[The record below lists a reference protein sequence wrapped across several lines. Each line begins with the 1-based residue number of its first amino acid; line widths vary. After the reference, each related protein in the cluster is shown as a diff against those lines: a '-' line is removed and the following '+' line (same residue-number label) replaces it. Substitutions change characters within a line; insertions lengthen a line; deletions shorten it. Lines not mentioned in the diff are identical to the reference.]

1 MARKDLPLIRFYD
14 QDFVDVYEQSWNRID
29 SAVIKGTAENGFAKE
44 FFVYE
49 PSGVIN
55 QTEAIFS
62 TFFLV
67 YSNGSYNSSSCLD
80 NFYAKQEADGAIRGV
95 YSLEDGRPVLTDEN
109 PEGVLP
115 PLFSY
120 AELNIYHKVGNKKR
134 LKDVIEILC
143 RYYDWLEEKFLAP
156 NGLYAVTPLAGGR
169 NCPLRADAFYPVDFN
184 CQQAVNALYLSA
196 IGELLNDRDIGF
208 KYKKK
213 YFSLK
218 TRINEKMWDEEA
230 GFYFDLKKDGS
241 LLRVW

>member
-95 YSLEDGRPVLTDEN
+95 YSLEDGRPILTEETAERCYRDS
-109 PEGVLP
+109 LP
-115 PLFSY
+115 L
-120 AELNIYHKVGNKKR
+120 LR
-134 LKDVIEILC
+134 
-143 RYYDWLEEKFLAP
+143 
-156 NGLYAVTPLAGGR
+156 LAGREIPRSERTVRRHSFGR
-169 NCPLRADAFYPVDFN
+169 RTELPSARRRF
-184 CQQAVNALYLSA
+184 LS
-196 IGELLNDRDIGF
+196 G
-208 KYKKK
+208 
-213 YFSLK
+213 
-218 TRINEKMWDEEA
+218 
-230 GFYFDLKKDGS
+230 
-241 LLRVW
+241 

>member
-95 YSLEDGRPVLTDEN
+95 YSLEDGRPILTEEN

-120 AELNIYHKVGNKKR
+120 AELNIYHKDSLPLLR
-134 LKDVIEILC
+134 
-143 RYYDWLEEKFLAP
+143 
-156 NGLYAVTPLAGGR
+156 LAGREIPRSERTVRRHSFGR
-169 NCPLRADAFYPVDFN
+169 RTELPSARRRF
-184 CQQAVNALYLSA
+184 LS
-196 IGELLNDRDIGF
+196 G
-208 KYKKK
+208 
-213 YFSLK
+213 
-218 TRINEKMWDEEA
+218 
-230 GFYFDLKKDGS
+230 
-241 LLRVW
+241 